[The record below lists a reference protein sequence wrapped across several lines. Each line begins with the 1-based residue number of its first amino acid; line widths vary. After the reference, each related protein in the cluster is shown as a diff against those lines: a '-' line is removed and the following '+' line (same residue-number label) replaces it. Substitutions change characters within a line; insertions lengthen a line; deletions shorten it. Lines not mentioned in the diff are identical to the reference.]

1 MSRDKTISGISG
13 EHKKLT
19 ADLAQANQAAK
30 SGKKEY
36 DTLKSE
42 RDFLKI
48 KIKAAESKLAAQ
60 TDGSRKATEAT
71 EATEKLQEELI
82 ALNLEATEKAKQLAT
97 LEAKN
102 LSLEAQVTDHL
113 KRLQESDGALANAEA
128 NLKPFEELG
137 KTPDEIKKGLMSRP
151 VSLSQ
156 PLPPR
161 PASQAGK
168 ITEPIQA
175 PVPVPLPTTSPEP
188 TPKSVPKPAAPT
200 PPSQP

>member
-1 MSRDKTISGISG
+1 
-13 EHKKLT
+13 
-19 ADLAQANQAAK
+19 
-30 SGKKEY
+30 
-36 DTLKSE
+36 
-42 RDFLKI
+42 
-48 KIKAAESKLAAQ
+48 
-60 TDGSRKATEAT
+60 
-71 EATEKLQEELI
+71 
-82 ALNLEATEKAKQLAT
+82 
-97 LEAKN
+97 
-102 LSLEAQVTDHL
+102 
-113 KRLQESDGALANAEA
+113 LANAEA

-188 TPKSVPKPAAPT
+188 TPKSVPKPTAPT